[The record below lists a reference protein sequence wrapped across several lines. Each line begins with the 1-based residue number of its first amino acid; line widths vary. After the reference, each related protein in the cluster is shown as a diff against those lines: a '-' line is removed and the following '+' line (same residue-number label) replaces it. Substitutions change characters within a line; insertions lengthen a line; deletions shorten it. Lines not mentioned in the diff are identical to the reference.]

1 MKSSGIATEKSAT
14 EIITASPASL
24 PMGKATRDAYGEAL
38 LALGKEDARI
48 VALDADL
55 SKSTKS
61 NLFAK
66 AFPNRFFNCG
76 IAEANMVS
84 VAAGLASCGKIPFA
98 SSFASFLFCKSFDQ
112 LRMSVANPN
121 LNVKVVGSHAGIS
134 LGEDGASQQ
143 SVEDLALSCA
153 LPKFTVLSP
162 SDEISC
168 KALVK
173 LAARHIGPVYIRTG
187 RPKTPK
193 IYSDGEAFEIGIA
206 KKLVAGCDVT
216 IIATGLMVYNALV
229 ASELLKKQRILAG
242 VIDLHTIKPID
253 EAAILSA
260 ASETGAIVTVEEH
273 LYSGGLGSHVAQIL
287 SQHNKTP
294 LVSVGIKDTYA
305 ESGSAETLFEKY
317 GLTPH
322 HIVSA
327 TNQVL
332 KHKRSVGI

>member
-1 MKSSGIATEKSAT
+1 MKSARE
-14 EIITASPASL
+14 L

-38 LALGKEDARI
+38 LALGKEDSRI
-48 VALDADL
+48 VAVDADL

-66 AFPNRFFNCG
+66 HFPDRFFNCG

-98 SSFASFLFCKSFDQ
+98 STFASFLLCKSFDQ
-112 LRMSVANPN
+112 LRMSVANPG
-121 LNVKVVGSHAGIS
+121 LNVKVVGSHSGIS

-143 SVEDLALSCA
+143 SVEDLALACA

-168 KALVK
+168 KALVN
-173 LAARHIGPVYIRTG
+173 LAAQYVGPVYIRTC
-187 RPKTPK
+187 RPKTPQ
-193 IYSDGEAFEIGIA
+193 IYSTGKTFQIGTA
-206 KKLVAGCDVT
+206 EKLREGSDVT
-216 IIATGLMVYNALV
+216 LIATGLMVYNALV
-229 ASELLKKQRILAG
+229 ASEILQGNGISAG
-242 VIDLHTIKPID
+242 VIDLHTLKPMD
-253 EAAILSA
+253 EAAIISA

-273 LYSGGLGSHVAQIL
+273 LLSGGLGSRVAHIL
-287 SQHNKTP
+287 AENKPTP

-305 ESGSAETLFEKY
+305 ESGSAEVLFEKY
-317 GLTPH
+317 GLTPE
-322 HIVSA
+322 HIVFA

-332 KHKRSVGI
+332 KHKSR